1 MSRAGYQ
8 LHVVTVGDEPD
19 AWAAAGF
26 TVVDGAVWIGSTAVV
41 CTGDGSRGI
50 RHVTIDG
57 VAADIDGLPITSAAV
72 PDRAADAAEHTNL
85 VSGFD
90 HLVAMSPAMQRTS
103 AALQTAGL
111 EHRRTRTFE
120 AGGDMRRQDF
130 FWLGDVILELVGL
143 DGVEGVGPATW
154 WGLALECRDLDLA
167 AERLGDAL
175 GRVKDAV
182 QPGRRIATIRTSGLG
197 VSVPIALMSPH
208 PRR

>member
-1 MSRAGYQ
+1 MSGPGFQ
-8 LHVVTVGDEPD
+8 LQIVTVGDHAD

-26 TVVDGAVWIGSTAVV
+26 AVDGNVVWIGSTAIV
-41 CTGDGSRGI
+41 CLGDDSPGI

-57 VAADIDGLPITSAAV
+57 VTDDVDGLPVAAAHV
-72 PDRAADAAEHTNL
+72 PDRPDGDAEHSNL

-90 HLVAMSPAMQRTS
+90 HLVAMSPSMERTS
-103 AALQTAGL
+103 TALQAAGL

-120 AGGDMRRQDF
+120 VGGEMRRQDF

-143 DGVEGVGPATW
+143 DGIAGDGPATW

-182 QPGRRIATIRTSGLG
+182 QPGRRIATIRTRDLG

-208 PRR
+208 PRD